1 MYRIYKA
8 MYSLCRNHTKQEK
21 EAWYRHLVTNTMY
34 CSGNI
39 QSLWQVE
46 LHEKKVN
53 KHMQIMYH

>member
-1 MYRIYKA
+1 
-8 MYSLCRNHTKQEK
+8 MYSLYRNHTKQEK
-21 EAWYRHLVTNTMY
+21 EAWYRHLVTNTVY